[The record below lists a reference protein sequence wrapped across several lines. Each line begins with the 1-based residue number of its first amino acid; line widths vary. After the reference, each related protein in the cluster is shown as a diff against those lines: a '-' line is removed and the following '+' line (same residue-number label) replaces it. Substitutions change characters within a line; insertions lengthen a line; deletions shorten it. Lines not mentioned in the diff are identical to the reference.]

1 MVKNYLLIAL
11 RSIRKNFAY
20 SLINIFG
27 LGLGLTICI
36 LIVIWIQHELSF
48 DRFHQP
54 NGIIYRTSL
63 EYSFGGQ
70 TSKTSVSPTALLPV
84 LSRNFSEIKSGVR
97 LYNPA
102 SFSPFVVSVD
112 NNKFQE
118 SSFYFADSSFFSVF
132 SFPLV
137 KGTASSVLNA
147 PNTIVF
153 TESSAKKYFGETD
166 PIGKVVRVNDTR
178 EYIVTGVMKD
188 LPDNSTLQ
196 ADFIASFSTLPQSK
210 EEQWWSANYETF
222 FVLDSQADVIALA
235 SKTNAL
241 VKEALANELTNA
253 NDYVVYNWIPLT
265 DIHLYSEMNES
276 VPVGSIQY
284 VYIFSGVALIIL
296 LLAAINYINLTT
308 ARAMDRAKEVGIRK
322 TVGAERSQLIFQHL
336 SESFLVTLFAFIVAM
351 LFVQL
356 LLPFFNSITGKELNR
371 DFFTT
376 PLFMGV
382 SSLSVVALTF
392 LAGAYPALAITSFRP
407 VSILKGN
414 FKTSAKG
421 LWLRKSLVVAQFCI
435 SVILMVGT
443 VTISKQLDFMQN
455 KKLGYEKE
463 SILLLPLDGKTET
476 AYDQLKTEF
485 LRTGKVASV
494 TRATESPTNIR
505 GGYSISLEGSSSE
518 KGIIVTASA
527 IDPEFIPTL
536 GMELVAGRNYT
547 ETDMQIYKTDT
558 TYGFIVNE
566 STLHELGLQPENAI
580 GQKANVNGRKGEII
594 GVVKDFHFTS
604 LHEPIAPFIFFNE
617 EGQYNYIF
625 VKLQAGSLQDA
636 LGSLKDVYAQVVPHR
651 PFEYEFLDQ
660 QYEALYTSEQR
671 LSTLFSVFAGL
682 AMIIACLGLFGLVSF
697 SASQRTKE
705 IGIRKVL
712 GATASSI
719 VLLITT
725 EYTRLILL
733 AIALAIPISVWINN
747 LLLDGFAYKTTVGP
761 VYLISIAFAS
771 LVVALGTASFQA
783 IKASLINPSESMRS
797 E

>member
-27 LGLGLTICI
+27 LGLGLTVCI

-48 DRFHQP
+48 DRFHQQ
-54 NGIIYRTSL
+54 NGSIYRASL

-84 LSRNFSEIKSGVR
+84 LSRNFSEIKNGVR

-102 SFSPFVVSVD
+102 SFSPFVVSAED
-112 NNKFQE
+112 KKFQE
-118 SSFYFADSSFFSVF
+118 SGFYFADSSFFSVF
-132 SFPLV
+132 SFPLI
-137 KGTASSVLNA
+137 KGAESTALNE

-153 TESSAKKYFGETD
+153 TESSAKKYFGTID

-210 EEQWWSANYETF
+210 DEQWWSANYETF
-222 FVLDSQADVIALA
+222 FVLDKQADVLSLA

-241 VKEALANELTNA
+241 VKEALASELTGA

-265 DIHLYSEMNES
+265 DIHLYSDMNES
-276 VPVGSIQY
+276 VPVGNIQY
-284 VYIFSGVALIIL
+284 VYIFIGVALIIL
-296 LLAAINYINLTT
+296 LLAAINYINLAT

-322 TVGAERSQLIFQHL
+322 TVGAERFQLIFQHL
-336 SESFLVTLFAFIVAM
+336 TESFLVTLFAFLVAL

-356 LLPFFNSITGKELNR
+356 LLPFFNSITGKELSR
-371 DFFTT
+371 DFIVS
-376 PLFMGV
+376 PLFIGV
-382 SSLSVVALTF
+382 SSLSVIVITV

-414 FKTSAKG
+414 FKTSARG

-463 SILLLPLDGKTET
+463 SIILLPLDNKTEA
-476 AYDQLKTEF
+476 AYTQLKTEF
-485 LRTGKVASV
+485 LRTGKATSV

-505 GGYSISLEGSSSE
+505 GGYSLSLEGSDSE
-518 KGIIVTASA
+518 KGIIITANA
-527 IDPEFIPTL
+527 IDPDFIPTL
-536 GMELVAGRNYT
+536 NMELLAGRNYT
-547 ETDMQIYKTDT
+547 EADMQIYKTDT

-566 STLHELGLQPENAI
+566 STLHELGLEPENAI
-580 GQKANVNGRKGEII
+580 GKKANVNGRKGEII

-604 LHEPIAPFIFFNE
+604 LHEPIAPFLFFNE
-617 EGQYNYIF
+617 EQYNYIF
-625 VKLQAGSLQDA
+625 VKLQAGPLQETLTSLE
-636 LGSLKDVYAQVVPHR
+636 DVYAKVVPHR

-719 VLLITT
+719 VLLITR

-733 AIALAIPISVWINN
+733 AIILAIPISVWINN
-747 LLLDGFAYKTTVGP
+747 LLLDGFAYKTTIGP
-761 VYLISIAFAS
+761 FYLVSIALAS
-771 LVVALGTASFQA
+771 LAVALGTASFQA